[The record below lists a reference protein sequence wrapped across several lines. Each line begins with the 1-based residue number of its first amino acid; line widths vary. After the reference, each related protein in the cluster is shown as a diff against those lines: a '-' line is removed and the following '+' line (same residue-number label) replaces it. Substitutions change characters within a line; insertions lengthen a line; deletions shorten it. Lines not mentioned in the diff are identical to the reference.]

1 MSTTDTLRHVQG
13 IAGGGAPRFSD
24 KWNLKLVDEVR
35 NLLLLVNLQR
45 EANKSM
51 ESVLQAERSA
61 MAEKYRAQRMLMDSV
76 HASLMEESGDLECI
90 VSSETRRE
98 STSSIASTALYG
110 IEPVT
115 VADESPS
122 LTLEKA
128 LLQSTDH
135 VSPEEPA
142 LCVLESDEVLGT
154 RMKTK
159 WLESLYLK
167 HEARYQSLQGPCEMK
182 EKAWR
187 ETEERRDFLTVQCK
201 SLTEQASMLR
211 NKQCGKLLSPH
222 PMCYN
227 SDASSSSLKYLKV
240 VLCSYC
246 SEGFPFN
253 DVVVATCRH
262 VYHPWCLVV
271 HFGRDNLCAD
281 KLCKGRI
288 SPDWLKSFG
297 IKEFDKEMYSQEVA
311 EGCDEGRQGE
321 ILKWRSEALLH
332 CPDYDESI
340 SILPTAEAVIL
351 HPEESEDAARTKGKF
366 ALFCHLP
373 YFFAPYMYLILFHG
387 SLEITYA
394 ASFNPE

>member
-1 MSTTDTLRHVQG
+1 VSTTDTLRHIQG
-13 IAGGGAPRFSD
+13 IASGGVPQFSD
-24 KWNLKLVDEVR
+24 KWNLKLADEVR
-35 NLLLLVNLQR
+35 DLLLLVNLQR

-61 MAEKYRAQRMLMDSV
+61 MADKCRAQRMLMDSV

-98 STSSIASTALYG
+98 STSSIASTALHG

-115 VADESPS
+115 AADESPS
-122 LTLEKA
+122 LTSEKA

-159 WLESLYLK
+159 WLEGLHLK
-167 HEARYQSLQGPCEMK
+167 HDARYQSLQGLCEMK

-187 ETEERRDFLTVQCK
+187 ETEERRDFLSVQCK
-201 SLTEQASMLR
+201 FLTEQVSMLR
-211 NKQCGKLLSPH
+211 KKQCGKVLSPH

-297 IKEFDKEMYSQEVA
+297 IKEFDEEMYNQEVA
-311 EGCDEGRQGE
+311 EGCDKGRQGE
-321 ILKWRSEALLH
+321 ILKRRSAALLH
-332 CPDYDESI
+332 YPDYDESI

-351 HPEESEDAARTKGKF
+351 HLEEFEGVARTKGKF
-366 ALFCHLP
+366 ALFCRLP
-373 YFFAPYMYLILFHG
+373 YFFVPYMYLIVFHG
-387 SLEITYA
+387 SLGIMYA
-394 ASFNPE
+394 ASLSPE